1 LNAAFVF
8 AFLAEE
14 SKRRVPMMPT
24 ILLVDV
30 DSPERDS
37 WKAFLQ
43 VQGFDVLT
51 ARDGDTAMKVCRRFF
66 PDLVLL
72 HDNLPDISGAE
83 LCKKL
88 KADPIHGTTPVV
100 LVVPVASEDLASQG
114 REAGADDFWGAP
126 TSRWEALS
134 RMQLLLRLKGY
145 IDEQAK
151 LVVLS
156 LAQTLDAKGPMAAGH
171 SERLT
176 DYALHLGES
185 LNLTE
190 EDLETLRIAC
200 LLHDIGKVG
209 IPDTIL
215 AKPGPLSQEERK
227 IVEQH
232 PAIGENIC
240 APLKSLRHVLP
251 VIRHH
256 HERMDG
262 SGYPDGL
269 RGDRI
274 PLKARILQI
283 ADIYDALT
291 TDRPYRDALQPQEA
305 LEVLSQEAR
314 RGWLDQ
320 WLVSRFS
327 NLCEAAGYFLTQE
340 RSMLASY
347 YA

>member
-1 LNAAFVF
+1 
-8 AFLAEE
+8 
-14 SKRRVPMMPT
+14 MIPT

-30 DSPERDS
+30 DSSDRDS

-43 VQGFDVLT
+43 VQGFEVLT
-51 ARDGDTAMKVCRRFF
+51 AKNAEAALTVCRRFL

-72 HDNLPDISGAE
+72 HDNLPKTSGTE

-88 KADPIHGTTPVV
+88 KADAICGTAPVV
-100 LVVPVASEDLASQG
+100 LVVPMASEELYSKS
-114 REAGADDFWGAP
+114 REAGADDSWGVP

-134 RMQLLLRLKGY
+134 RIQLLLQLKNY
-145 IDEQAK
+145 IDQQAK

-156 LAQTLDAKGPMAAGH
+156 LAQTLDAKGPKSAGH
-171 SERLT
+171 SERLVE
-176 DYALHLGES
+176 YAMQLGES
-185 LNLTE
+185 LDLKE
-190 EDLETLRIAC
+190 EDMETLRVAC

-215 AKPGPLSQEERK
+215 AKPGPLTEDERK

-232 PAIGENIC
+232 PVIGESIC
-240 APLKSLRHVLP
+240 APLKSLRHILP

-269 RGDRI
+269 HGDRI

-291 TDRPYRDALQPQEA
+291 TDRPYRDALSPLEA
-305 LEVLSQEAR
+305 LAVLSQEAG

-320 WLVSRFS
+320 WLVRRF
-327 NLCEAAGYFLTQE
+327 C
-340 RSMLASY
+340 RSEEHTSELQ
-347 YA
+347 

>member
-1 LNAAFVF
+1 
-8 AFLAEE
+8 
-14 SKRRVPMMPT
+14 MMPT

-30 DSPERDS
+30 DSPDRDS

-43 VQGFDVLT
+43 VQGFEVLT
-51 ARDGDTAMKVCRRFF
+51 AKNGDAALRVCQRFL

-72 HDNLPDISGAE
+72 HDNPPDISGTE

-88 KADPIHGTTPVV
+88 KSDSICGTTPVV
-100 LVVPVASEDLASQG
+100 LVASVASEDLDSRS
-114 REAGADDFWGAP
+114 REAGADDSWGVP

-134 RMQLLLRLKGY
+134 RIQLLLQLKNY
-145 IDEQAK
+145 IDQQAK

-156 LAQTLDAKGPMAAGH
+156 LAQTLDAKGPKSAGH

-176 DYALHLGES
+176 EYALQLGES
-185 LNLTE
+185 LDLTD
-190 EDLETLRIAC
+190 EDLETLRVAC

-215 AKPGPLSQEERK
+215 TKPGPLTDEERK

-232 PAIGENIC
+232 PVIGESIC
-240 APLKSLRHVLP
+240 APLKSLRHILP

-291 TDRPYRDALQPQEA
+291 TDRPYRDALTPHEA
-305 LEVLSQEAR
+305 LDVLSQEAG
-314 RGWLDQ
+314 RGWLDR
-320 WLVSRFS
+320 WLVRRFC
-327 NLCEAAGYFLTQE
+327 NLCEAAGYFITKE

-347 YA
+347 FA

>member
-1 LNAAFVF
+1 
-8 AFLAEE
+8 
-14 SKRRVPMMPT
+14 MMPT

-30 DSPERDS
+30 DSPDRDS

-43 VQGFDVLT
+43 VQGFEVLT
-51 ARDGDTAMKVCRRFF
+51 ARNGETTTKVCRRFL

-72 HDNLPDISGAE
+72 HDNLPDISATE

-88 KADPIHGTTPVV
+88 KAGPIHGTTPVV
-100 LVVPVASEDLASQG
+100 LVVPVASEALAAQG
-114 REAGADDFWGAP
+114 RQAGADDFWGAP

-134 RMQLLLRLKGY
+134 RIQLLLQLKSY
-145 IDEQAK
+145 VDEQAK
-151 LVVLS
+151 SVVMS

-176 DYALHLGES
+176 EYAVELGES
-185 LNLTE
+185 LDLND
-190 EDLETLRIAC
+190 EDLETLRVAC

-209 IPDTIL
+209 IPDAIL
-215 AKPGPLSQEERK
+215 TKPGPLTEEERK
-227 IVEQH
+227 IVQQH
-232 PAIGENIC
+232 PVIGESIC

-256 HERMDG
+256 HEHMDG

-291 TDRPYRDALQPQEA
+291 TDRPYRDALPPHEA
-305 LEVLSQEAR
+305 LDVLAREAQ

-320 WLVSRFS
+320 WLVRRFC
-327 NLCEAAGYFLTQE
+327 NLCEAAEHFMVKE

>member
-1 LNAAFVF
+1 
-8 AFLAEE
+8 
-14 SKRRVPMMPT
+14 MIPT

-30 DSPERDS
+30 DSSDRDS

-43 VQGFDVLT
+43 VQGFEVLT
-51 ARDGDTAMKVCRRFF
+51 AKNAEAALTVCRRFL

-72 HDNLPDISGAE
+72 HDNLPETSGTE

-88 KADPIHGTTPVV
+88 KADSICGTTPVV
-100 LVVPVASEDLASQG
+100 LVVPMASEELYSKS
-114 REAGADDFWGAP
+114 REAGADDSWGVP

-134 RMQLLLRLKGY
+134 RIQLLLQLKNY
-145 IDEQAK
+145 IDQQAK

-156 LAQTLDAKGPMAAGH
+156 LAQTLDAKGPKSAGH
-171 SERLT
+171 SERLVE
-176 DYALHLGES
+176 YAMQLGES
-185 LNLTE
+185 LDLKE
-190 EDLETLRIAC
+190 EDMETLRVAC

-215 AKPGPLSQEERK
+215 AKPGPLTEDERK

-232 PAIGENIC
+232 PVIGESIC
-240 APLKSLRHVLP
+240 APLKSLRHILP

-269 RGDRI
+269 HGDRI

-291 TDRPYRDALQPQEA
+291 TDRPYRDALSPHEA
-305 LEVLSQEAR
+305 LDVLSQEAG

-320 WLVSRFS
+320 WLVRRFC
-327 NLCEAAGYFLTQE
+327 NLCEAAGYFITKE

-347 YA
+347 FA